1 LKNAW
6 ELYNMH
12 EDYIGRVDLAKTY
25 PEALAQLRAL
35 FEQPARDHQLYPLL
49 TWQGPP
55 VSAGPSRLGICTG
68 V

>member
-1 LKNAW
+1 
-6 ELYNMH
+6 MS
-12 EDYIGRVDLAKTY
+12 EDYTESVDLAKTY
-25 PEALAQLRAL
+25 PEKLAQFRAL